1 MSNSK
6 VKKQNSKIFPSW
18 PYFGD
23 DEIKAVEKVLRSGD
37 VNQWTGSEVTNF
49 EKEYADFVGVKYAVA
64 LANGSVA
71 LELALEALGI
81 GAGDEVI
88 VTCYTFIASAS
99 AVVMRGAV
107 PVMADIDPD
116 TLNISA
122 DTIRAVISSR
132 TRAIIAVHLAGMPCD
147 MDPLLKLAGEYDLK
161 VIEDCAQAHGA
172 WIRGRSADYADLCR
186 LNISRKGAKHA
197 KIKEIENRMGSC
209 GMDEVDGEAGLIRR
223 VGSFGD
229 VAAFSFCQDKIMTT
243 GGEGGMLTTND
254 KAIWE
259 KAWAYKDHG
268 KSYDSV
274 CHKKHPPG
282 FRWLH
287 DSFGTNWRMTE
298 MQAAIGRVQLRKMP
312 EWSAIRRRNAAML
325 SEGFAKIPALRILN
339 VPEEFGHA
347 YYKYYVFVRPEK
359 LREGW
364 DRDRIMN
371 AITAE
376 GIPCFSGSCSEVYL
390 EKAFVKAGI
399 GPGKRL
405 PVVRKAGET
414 SLMFWVHPTLVS
426 RTMFS
431 DSTPHS
437 SAVEAITSAT
447 GLIPSK
453 PLLPVK
459 ISLLSGS
466 LL

>member
-1 MSNSK
+1 MNSK
-6 VKKQNSKIFPSW
+6 REKQNPKLFSPW
-18 PYFGD
+18 PCFWD
-23 DEIKAVEKVLRSGD
+23 DEIEAVNRVLRSGN
-37 VNQWTGSEVTNF
+37 VNQWTGSEVASF
-49 EKEYADFVGVKYAVA
+49 EKEYADYVGVKYAVA

-81 GAGDEVI
+81 GVGDEVI
-88 VTCYTFIASAS
+88 VTCYTFIASVS
-99 AVVMRGAV
+99 AVVMRGAT

-116 TLNISA
+116 SVNISA
-122 DTIRAVISSR
+122 DTVSSVISPR

-147 MDPLLKLAGEYDLK
+147 MDPLLELAKEYDLK

-209 GMDEVDGEAGLIRR
+209 GTDEVDGEGGSIRR

-274 CHKKHPPG
+274 YRKKHPSG

-312 EWSAIRRRNAAML
+312 EWTAIRQRNAAIL
-325 SEGFAKIPALRILN
+325 TEGFAKIPALRVLN
-339 VPEEFGHA
+339 VPAEFGHA

-359 LREGW
+359 LLEGW
-364 DRDRIMN
+364 GRDRIMN

-376 GIPCFSGSCSEVYL
+376 GIPCFSGSCSEIYL

-405 PVVRKAGET
+405 PVARESGET
-414 SLMFWVHPTLVS
+414 SLMFWVHPTLGVDEM
-426 RTMFS
+426 RDTCRV
-431 DSTPHS
+431 
-437 SAVEAITSAT
+437 VEKVMCEAQ
-447 GLIPSK
+447 K
-453 PLLPVK
+453 
-459 ISLLSGS
+459 
-466 LL
+466 

>member
-1 MSNSK
+1 M
-6 VKKQNSKIFPSW
+6 KKQNPKSFPPW
-18 PYFGD
+18 PCFGD
-23 DEIKAVEKVLRSGD
+23 DEIEAVERVLRSGK
-37 VNQWTGSEVTNF
+37 VNQWTGSEVTSF
-49 EKEYADFVGVKYAVA
+49 EKEYADYVGVKYAVA
-64 LANGSVA
+64 VANGSVA
-71 LELALEALGI
+71 LELALEVLGI

-99 AVVMRGAV
+99 AVVMRGAT

-116 TLNISA
+116 SLNISA
-122 DTIRAVISSR
+122 DTVRAVISSR

-147 MDPLLKLAGEYDLK
+147 MDPILELAGEYDLK

-172 WIRGRSADYADLCR
+172 WIRGRRPEDRSQMSDVRERQKSEVGREDVEKIRR
-186 LNISRKGAKHA
+186 L
-197 KIKEIENRMGSC
+197 E
-209 GMDEVDGEAGLIRR
+209 DEKSGDGEGGLIRR

-254 KAIWE
+254 RAIWE

-274 CHKKHPPG
+274 FHKKHPPG

-312 EWSAIRRRNAAML
+312 EWTAIRQRNAAML
-325 SEGFAKIPALRILN
+325 TASFAKIPALRVLE

-359 LREGW
+359 LRDGW

-371 AITAE
+371 AVTAE
-376 GIPCFSGSCSEVYL
+376 GIPCFSGSCSEIYL
-390 EKAFVKAGI
+390 EKAFRNSGQWSVVSGRR
-399 GPGKRL
+399 KRL
-405 PVVRKAGET
+405 SVAKESGET
-414 SLMFWVHPTLVS
+414 SLMFWVHPTLGADEM
-426 RTMFS
+426 RDTCR
-431 DSTPHS
+431 
-437 SAVEAITSAT
+437 AVEKVMRRAQR
-447 GLIPSK
+447 
-453 PLLPVK
+453 
-459 ISLLSGS
+459 
-466 LL
+466 

>member
-1 MSNSK
+1 MNSK
-6 VKKQNSKIFPSW
+6 MKKQNPKIFPPW
-18 PYFGD
+18 PCFGD
-23 DEIKAVEKVLRSGD
+23 DEIEAVTKVLRSGE
-37 VNQWTGSEVTNF
+37 VNYWTGSEVTSF
-49 EKEYADFVGVKYAVA
+49 EKEYADYVGVKYGVA

-81 GAGDEVI
+81 GVGDEVI

-116 TLNISA
+116 SLNISA
-122 DTIRAVISSR
+122 DTVSAVISPR

-147 MDPLLKLAGEYDLK
+147 MDPLLDLAKEYDLK

-172 WIRGRSADYADLCR
+172 TY
-186 LNISRKGAKHA
+186 KGHP
-197 KIKEIENRMGSC
+197 
-209 GMDEVDGEAGLIRR
+209 
-223 VGSFGD
+223 VGSLGD
-229 VAAFSFCQDKIMTT
+229 VAEFSFCQDKIMTT

-254 KAIWE
+254 KAIWK

-274 CHKKHPPG
+274 YHKKHPPG
-282 FRWLH
+282 FCWLH

-312 EWSAIRRRNAAML
+312 EWTAIRQRNAAML
-325 SEGFAKIPALRILN
+325 TEGFAKIPALRVLN
-339 VPEEFGHA
+339 VPAEFGHA

-364 DRDRIMN
+364 ARDRIMN
-371 AITAE
+371 AVTAE
-376 GIPCFSGSCSEVYL
+376 GIPCFSGSCSEIYL
-390 EKAFVKAGI
+390 EKAFVQAGI

-405 PVVRKAGET
+405 PVAGKSGET
-414 SLMFWVHPTLVS
+414 SLMFWVHPTLGVDEM
-426 RTMFS
+426 RDTCRV
-431 DSTPHS
+431 
-437 SAVEAITSAT
+437 VEKVMHKAQI
-447 GLIPSK
+447 
-453 PLLPVK
+453 
-459 ISLLSGS
+459 
-466 LL
+466 